1 MDQFGSRRRHVAS
14 IHGDDTQGWTQG
26 FLGLR
31 GTTPRT
37 GNQKE
42 VLTPKS
48 QKSTYKHYKTGEKP
62 LRNRRH
68 TQGADSKYHR
78 RSRQD
83 KFRQAAKSAFD
94 QRYNKQQKQTQN
106 SPRNV
111 KIWTQKSDEND
122 ARRAR
127 RIVED
132 ASGSGPDGSPV
143 RPVKSTQ
150 LRSRASAPKTVKN
163 TGGVSRNLQ
172 VTTVT
177 TNFGVA
183 EDRPTQSNR
192 ISKFLRGRGQAD
204 LTRPATRCFSSR

>member
-1 MDQFGSRRRHVAS
+1 M
-14 IHGDDTQGWTQG
+14 
-26 FLGLR
+26 
-31 GTTPRT
+31 
-37 GNQKE
+37 
-42 VLTPKS
+42 TPKS

-163 TGGVSRNLQ
+163 TKSVSRNLQ
-172 VTTVT
+172 RTTVT
-177 TNFGVA
+177 TNFGVGGTQTDTVKSNL
-183 EDRPTQSNR
+183 EVSTWSRSGWSTGLGQGWGTVSYTHLTLPT
-192 ISKFLRGRGQAD
+192 KA
-204 LTRPATRCFSSR
+204 